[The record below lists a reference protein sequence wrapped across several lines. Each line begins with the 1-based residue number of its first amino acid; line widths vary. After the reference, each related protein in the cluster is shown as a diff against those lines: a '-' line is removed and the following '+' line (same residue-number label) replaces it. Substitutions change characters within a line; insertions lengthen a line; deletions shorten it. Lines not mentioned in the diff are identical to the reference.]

1 MRKTYTIQSKEKVK
15 IKKPKLIFLKS
26 KDLPALRKVQLKKQN
41 NTCPILKMLMLEK
54 EAVLDHKHKL
64 KHESCGG
71 PEGLGCLRGV
81 IHNNANVF
89 EGKVTKLWK
98 RYGLSKYIDLAPLL
112 RNLADYL
119 ENPPMKPIYVH
130 PKEREKREILSKPD
144 YRRICK
150 YYFLLY
156 PNKKALPKYTKYK
169 DKWIDLLCETGTAH
183 NLKKIYSK
191 EQKELIK
198 KGQRLYKEI
207 KK

>member
-1 MRKTYTIQSKEKVK
+1 MRRKTYSIQSKEKV
-15 IKKPKLIFLKS
+15 KKPKLIFLKS
-26 KDLPALRKVQLKKQN
+26 KDLPALRKTQLKKQN
-41 NTCPILKMLMLEK
+41 NACPVLKKLMLEK

-71 PEGLGCLRGV
+71 PEGLGCIRGV

-98 RYGLSKYIDLAPLL
+98 RYGLSKMIGLPSLL

-119 ENPPMKPIYVH
+119 EDPPMKPIYVH
-130 PKEREKREILSKPD
+130 PKEREKREVLTKTD

-150 YYFLLY
+150 YYFIIL
-156 PNKKALPKYTKYK
+156 PNKKTLPKYTKYK
-169 DKWIDLLCETGTAH
+169 DKWINLLAMANSFHSINEK
-183 NLKKIYSK
+183 LFPK
-191 EQKELIK
+191 EKKELIK

-207 KK
+207 TK